1 MGGLGMVK
9 DSGMYSNG
17 GGMRNFGLDNMLARV
32 SKGEFIF
39 SPKSTSYLGAD
50 ALDRLNKGDIPGF
63 MELSNLGNMKGYAEG
78 GYVGAGLPSL
88 STGGDSGGGS
98 NTFDVVNQNL
108 VKLIDSVDGVRDS
121 IEQDSG
127 EDSPNRSSSGGSKGT
142 REIANNISITVNID
156 KNGEV
161 SGRSENDSQEGSGGK
176 GDGDEKDQDRK
187 DKDKN
192 KALGQM
198 MEMEILK
205 VITEQKR
212 PGGLLDDKA
221 NSR

>member
-1 MGGLGMVK
+1 
-9 DSGMYSNG
+9 
-17 GGMRNFGLDNMLARV
+17 MRNFGLDNILARV

-50 ALDRLNKGDIPGF
+50 ALDRLNRGDIQGF
-63 MELSNLGNMKGYAEG
+63 MDLSNLGNMKGYAEG

-98 NTFDVVNQNL
+98 NSFDVVNQNL